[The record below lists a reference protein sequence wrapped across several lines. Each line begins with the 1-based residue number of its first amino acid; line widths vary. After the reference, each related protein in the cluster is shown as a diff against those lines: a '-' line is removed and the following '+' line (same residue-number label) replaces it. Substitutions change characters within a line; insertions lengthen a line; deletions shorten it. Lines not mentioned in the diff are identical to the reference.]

1 MRLRKTMTSINKNR
15 QHLSYYKGK
24 QSHYENQTRRAE
36 TRTKIQLGGLVFKSG
51 LTDYLNICA
60 GDDLQL
66 DANKWD
72 DTAVILG
79 VLLDAYEQLLKD
91 QHHDKINH
99 WKLLG
104 TQAMKYNHAMVE
116 R

>member
-1 MRLRKTMTSINKNR
+1 MTSINKNR
-15 QHLSYYKGK
+15 QKVSFYQWKKG
-24 QSHYENQTRRAE
+24 QHENQTRRAE
-36 TRTKIQLGGLVFKSG
+36 TRTKIQLGGLIFKSG

-79 VLLDAYEQLLKD
+79 ILLDAYETLLTDK
-91 QHHDKINH
+91 HHDKLNH

-104 TQAMKYNHAMVE
+104 IQAMKYDHAMIE

>member
-1 MRLRKTMTSINKNR
+1 MATINKNR
-15 QHLSYYKGK
+15 QKISFYQWKKG
-24 QSHYENQTRRAE
+24 QHENQTRRAE

-66 DANKWD
+66 DATKWND
-72 DTAVILG
+72 AAILLG
-79 VLLDAYEQLLKD
+79 MLLDAYEHLLQDK
-91 QHHDKINH
+91 HHDKLNH

-104 TQAMKYNHAMVE
+104 TQAMKYNHAMIE
-116 R
+116 RLED

>member
-1 MRLRKTMTSINKNR
+1 MTAINKNR
-15 QHLSYYKGK
+15 QKVSFYQWKLG
-24 QSHYENQTRRAE
+24 QYENQTRRAE

-79 VLLDAYEQLLKD
+79 ILLEGYEQVLHDK
-91 QHHDKINH
+91 HHDKLNH

-104 TQAMKYNHAMVE
+104 TQAMKYNHAMIE
-116 R
+116 RPED